1 MTRTRAISTRTRL
14 AVLVGGLALGAGA
27 VVVVSTPASAQEREL
42 AKANLRLADGR
53 FVGSAVFLGVNATVT
68 KVRVN
73 LNMPNDRPMP
83 GFHGFHVH
91 ANNDP
96 ANGNGCIADNSQPPT
111 THFVSADGHLAETGQ
126 THGQHAGDL
135 PPLLLTQKGHAYS
148 VSITDRLHIDD
159 VLGKAVLLHADP
171 DNLGNVPTGTASTH
185 YTPND
190 PVAAPLL
197 TQNTGNAGARIA
209 CGVIRHR

>member
-1 MTRTRAISTRTRL
+1 MARTRVIRTRTRL
-14 AVLVGGLALGAGA
+14 AALAGGLALGIGA
-27 VVVVSTPASAQEREL
+27 IVTVSTPASAHEREL

-68 KVRVN
+68 RVRVH
-73 LNMPNDRPMP
+73 LDMPRDRPMP

-96 ANGNGCIADNSQPPT
+96 ANGNGCIADNSQPAS
-111 THFVSADGHLAETGQ
+111 THFVSADGHLAEAGQ

-135 PPLLLTQKGHAYS
+135 PPVLLTQKGHAYS
-148 VSITDRLHIDD
+148 VSITDRLQVDD

-171 DNLGNVPTGTASTH
+171 DNLGNVPTGTEPTQ

-190 PVAAPLL
+190 KAAALL
-197 TQNTGNAGARIA
+197 TQSTGNAGARVA

>member
-1 MTRTRAISTRTRL
+1 MARTRVISTRMRL
-14 AVLVGGLALGAGA
+14 AALVGGLALGTGA
-27 VVVVSTPASAQEREL
+27 VVVVSTPANAHEREL

-73 LNMPNDRPMP
+73 LDMPSDRPLP

-96 ANGNGCIADNSQPPT
+96 ANGIGCVADNSQPPT
-111 THFVSADGHLAETGQ
+111 THFLSADGHLAEPGQ
-126 THGQHAGDL
+126 THGEHAGDL
-135 PPLLLTQKGHAYS
+135 PPLLLTQKGRAYS
-148 VSITDRLHIDD
+148 VSITDRLHVDD

-171 DNLGNVPTGTASTH
+171 DNLGNVPTGTEPTR

-190 PVAAPLL
+190 EAATLL
-197 TQNTGNAGARIA
+197 TENTGNAGARVA
-209 CGVIRHR
+209 CGVIGQG